1 MRPNRLCGRPLLRLL
16 LPLLIL
22 TLALSAADKRAK
34 NVILFIG
41 DAGGI
46 PTLNAASIHGFKEPS
61 KLFIQNMPNLGLM
74 DTSAAG
80 DWVADSAAAMT
91 AIVTGQKTDNGVI
104 SKSVAAPGTKKR
116 TELKTL
122 LEYAE
127 ERGLSTGVISNS
139 PMADATPAACY
150 AHVDSRAQI
159 GEIFAQVLKPRFGDG
174 VDLIIGPG
182 RRAILQATAK
192 LGLDMESGLRERGYG
207 VYSTVDTI
215 PADARRVVA
224 LFDSEEYDLG
234 AAVQTAIGILSRNPK
249 GFFLMVESD
258 VHTDNLRRGLDRVLV
273 LDGIIRKTAERMK
286 KGTLVI
292 FAADHS
298 FDIRLRGGR
307 KTEPLL
313 PARAADPARKP
324 PANPSVRVE
333 DGHTGEQV
341 LVSAQGPGSQ
351 RVRGF
356 FANTDLF
363 GIMMSAYGWKTGES
377 PR

>member
-1 MRPNRLCGRPLLRLL
+1 
-16 LPLLIL
+16 
-22 TLALSAADKRAK
+22 
-34 NVILFIG
+34 
-41 DAGGI
+41 
-46 PTLNAASIHGFKEPS
+46 
-61 KLFIQNMPNLGLM
+61 
-74 DTSAAG
+74 
-80 DWVADSAAAMT
+80 
-91 AIVTGQKTDNGVI
+91 
-104 SKSVAAPGTKKR
+104 
-116 TELKTL
+116 
-122 LEYAE
+122 
-127 ERGLSTGVISNS
+127 
-139 PMADATPAACY
+139 MADATPAACY

-182 RRAILQATAK
+182 RKAIFQATAK

-207 VYSTVDTI
+207 VYSAVDTI
-215 PADARRVVA
+215 PPDARRVVA

-234 AAVQTAIGILSRNPK
+234 AAVQTAIGILSRNQK

-286 KGTLVI
+286 KDTLVI

-313 PARAADPARKP
+313 PARAADPARRP
-324 PANPSVRVE
+324 PANPNVRVE

-363 GIMMSAYGWKTGES
+363 GIMMSAYGWRTGES